1 MITANNCR
9 VVGAVYADMKISF
22 LIHNAYG
29 IGGTITT
36 TFNLAGALAERHDV
50 EIVSALRH
58 REHPNLVLDPR
69 VRLRALVDLRKE
81 EDHPLHQRPAK
92 VFPSAEYRHRQYSEL
107 TDQRIGECLEA
118 IDTDVVIGT
127 RPGLNVHIARQA
139 PQRVLRVGQEHLT
152 LDNHPPALRTALRR
166 AYRRLDVITTVTEAD
181 AAAYRRK
188 MWLPGVHVEALPN
201 SVPDPAVPP
210 ADGTAKIVIAAGR
223 LVPVK
228 RYDLLIEAFA
238 QVAAAFPDW
247 QLRIYGKGEEQPRLR
262 DLIERLRLWNN
273 VFLMGAATPMEA
285 EWAKGSIGA
294 AASNFEPFG
303 MTIVEAM
310 RCGLPVVST
319 DCPYGPGEIIEDRAD
334 GRLVPVGDADAL
346 ASALLELV
354 GDDERRRRMG
364 RTALENARRFAP
376 GPVVAQAERLLED
389 ALAARTTSRRT
400 SPPQDHHRSNSAL
413 IGRSH
418 AARDAAH
425 AAAVGAL
432 RAIRKGRR

>member
-1 MITANNCR
+1 
-9 VVGAVYADMKISF
+9 MKISF

-50 EIVSALRH
+50 EIVSVLRH
-58 REHPNLVLDPR
+58 REDPNLVPDPR

-81 EDHPLHQRPAK
+81 ADHPLHQRPAK
-92 VFPSAEYRHRQYSEL
+92 VFPAAEYRHHQYSEL
-107 TDQRIGECLEA
+107 TDQRIGECLA
-118 IDTDVVIGT
+118 ALDADVVIGT

-139 PQRVLRVGQEHLT
+139 PQHVLRVGQEHLT
-152 LDNHPPALRTALRR
+152 LDNHSPRLRTALRR

-201 SVPDPAVPP
+201 SVPDPALPP
-210 ADGTAKIVIAAGR
+210 ADSTAKVVIAAGR

-238 QVAAAFPDW
+238 RVAAVHPDW
-247 QLRIYGKGEEQPRLR
+247 KLRIYGKGDEQPRLR
-262 DLIERLRLWNN
+262 ELIERLGLWNN

-319 DCPYGPGEIIEDRAD
+319 DCPYGPGEIIADGTD
-334 GRLVPVGDADAL
+334 GRLVPVGDRDAL
-346 ASALLELV
+346 AAALLDLV
-354 GDDERRRRMG
+354 GDDERRRRMS
-364 RTALENARRFAP
+364 RAALDNARRFAP
-376 GPVVAQAERLLED
+376 GPVVAQAERLLQ
-389 ALAARTTSRRT
+389 AAAAARSTGRTTTPQHQRT
-400 SPPQDHHRSNSAL
+400 QSAL
-413 IGRSH
+413 TGRGH

-425 AAAVGAL
+425 AAASGVL
-432 RAIRKGRR
+432 RSIRKGRR

>member
-1 MITANNCR
+1 
-9 VVGAVYADMKISF
+9 MKISF

-58 REHPNLVLDPR
+58 REHPNLTPHPR
-69 VRLRALVDLRKE
+69 VRLRSLVDLRKE
-81 EDHPLHQRPAK
+81 ADHPLHQRPAR
-92 VFPSAEYRHRQYSEL
+92 VYPPAEYRHHQYSEL
-107 TDQRIGECLEA
+107 TDQRIGEHLEA
-118 IDTDVVIGT
+118 LDADVVIGT

-139 PQRVLRVGQEHLT
+139 PQHVLRVGQEHLT
-152 LDNHPPALRTALRR
+152 LDNHSPRLRTALRR
-166 AYRRLDVITTVTEAD
+166 AYRRLDVVTTVTEAD

-201 SVPDPAVPP
+201 SVPDPALPP
-210 ADGTAKIVIAAGR
+210 ADGAAKVVIAAGR
-223 LVPVK
+223 LVRVK

-238 QVAAAFPDW
+238 QVASAFPDW

-262 DLIERLRLWNN
+262 QLVESLGLWNN

-285 EWAKGSIGA
+285 EWSKASIA
-294 AASNFEPFG
+294 AATSDFEPFG

-319 DCPYGPGEIIEDRAD
+319 DCPYGPGEIIKDGAD
-334 GRLVPVGDADAL
+334 GRLVPVGDRDAL

-364 RTALENARRFAP
+364 RTALDNARRFAP
-376 GPVVAQAERLLED
+376 GPVVAQAERLLDE
-389 ALAARTTSRRT
+389 AVTARDTGRRP
-400 SPPQDHHRSNSAL
+400 SPPDRGTAGPL
-413 IGRSH
+413 AGRGH
-418 AARDAAH
+418 AARDLAH
-425 AAAVGAL
+425 TAAAGAL

>member
-1 MITANNCR
+1 
-9 VVGAVYADMKISF
+9 MKISF

-36 TFNLAGALAERHDV
+36 TFNLAGALAERHEV

-58 REHPNLVLDPR
+58 REHPNLTPHPG

-81 EDHPLHQRPAK
+81 ADHPLHQRPAK
-92 VFPSAEYRHRQYSEL
+92 VYPPAEYRHRQYSEL
-107 TDQRIGECLEA
+107 TDQRIGEHLEA
-118 IDTDVVIGT
+118 LDADVVIGT

-139 PQRVLRVGQEHLT
+139 PERVIRVGQEHLT
-152 LDNHPPALRTALRR
+152 LDNHSPGLRTVLRG
-166 AYRRLDVITTVTEAD
+166 AYRRLDVVTTVTEAD

-201 SVPDPAVPP
+201 SVSDPVLPP
-210 ADGTAKIVIAAGR
+210 ADGTAKVVIAAGR

-247 QLRIYGKGEEQPRLR
+247 QLRIYGKGEEEPSLR
-262 DLIERLRLWNN
+262 QLIERLGLWNN
-273 VFLMGAATPMEA
+273 VFLMGAATPMEG
-285 EWAKGSIGA
+285 EWVKASIGA
-294 AASNFEPFG
+294 SASDFEAFG

-319 DCPYGPGEIIEDRAD
+319 DCPNGPGEIIQDSAD
-334 GRLVPVGDADAL
+334 GRLVPVGDRDAL

-364 RTALENARRFAP
+364 RAALENARRFAP
-376 GPVVAQAERLLED
+376 GPVVAQVERLLER
-389 ALAARTTSRRT
+389 AVAARSTGRRT
-400 SPPQDHHRSNSAL
+400 TAEQNHRTPGAL
-413 IGRSH
+413 TGRGH

-425 AAAVGAL
+425 TVAVGAL
-432 RAIRKGRR
+432 RLIRKGR

>member
-1 MITANNCR
+1 
-9 VVGAVYADMKISF
+9 MKISF

-50 EIVSALRH
+50 EVVSALRH

-81 EDHPLHQRPAK
+81 ADHPLHRRPAK
-92 VFPSAEYRHRQYSEL
+92 VFPPAEYRHHQYSEL
-107 TDQRIGECLEA
+107 TDQRIGECLA
-118 IDTDVVIGT
+118 ALDADVVIGT

-139 PQRVLRVGQEHLT
+139 PQHVLRVGQEHLT
-152 LDNHPPALRTALRR
+152 LDNHSPRLRTALRR

-181 AAAYRRK
+181 AAAYRRA

-201 SVPDPAVPP
+201 SVPDPALPP
-210 ADGTAKIVIAAGR
+210 ADGTAKVVIAAGR

-228 RYDLLIEAFA
+228 RYDLLVEAFA
-238 QVAAAFPDW
+238 PVAAAHPDW

-262 DLIERLRLWNN
+262 ELIERLGLWNN

-285 EWAKGSIGA
+285 EWVKGSIGA

-319 DCPYGPGEIIEDRAD
+319 DCPYGPGEIIQDGTD
-334 GRLVPVGDADAL
+334 GRLVPVGDRDAL
-346 ASALLELV
+346 AAALLELV
-354 GDDERRRRMG
+354 GDDERRRRMS
-364 RTALENARRFAP
+364 RAALDNARRFAP
-376 GPVVAQAERLLED
+376 GPVVAQAERLLET
-389 ALAARTTSRRT
+389 AAAARTTGRAAT
-400 SPPQDHHRSNSAL
+400 PQGHLTRNAL
-413 IGRSH
+413 AGRGH
-418 AARDAAH
+418 AVRDAAH
-425 AAAVGAL
+425 AAASGVL
-432 RAIRKGRR
+432 RSIRKGRR

>member
-1 MITANNCR
+1 
-9 VVGAVYADMKISF
+9 MKISF

-50 EIVSALRH
+50 EVVSALRH

-81 EDHPLHQRPAK
+81 ADHPLHQRPAK
-92 VFPSAEYRHRQYSEL
+92 VFPAAEYRHRQYSEL
-107 TDQRIGECLEA
+107 TDQRIGECLA
-118 IDTDVVIGT
+118 ALDTDVVIGT

-139 PQRVLRVGQEHLT
+139 PRHVLRVGQEHLT
-152 LDNHPPALRTALRR
+152 LDNHSPRLRTALRR
-166 AYRRLDVITTVTEAD
+166 AYRHLDVITTVTEAD

-201 SVPDPAVPP
+201 SVPDPALPP
-210 ADGTAKIVIAAGR
+210 ADSTAKVVIAAGR

-238 QVAAAFPDW
+238 PVAAAHPDW

-262 DLIERLRLWNN
+262 ELIERLGLWNN

-319 DCPYGPGEIIEDRAD
+319 DCPYGPAEIIQDGTD
-334 GRLVPVGDADAL
+334 GRLVPVGDRDAL
-346 ASALLELV
+346 AAALLDLV
-354 GDDERRRRMG
+354 GDDERRRRMS
-364 RTALENARRFAP
+364 RAALDNARRFAP
-376 GPVVAQAERLLED
+376 GPVVAQAERLLET
-389 ALAARTTSRRT
+389 AAAARATTPHSRGTR
-400 SPPQDHHRSNSAL
+400 SAL
-413 IGRSH
+413 TGRGH

-425 AAAVGAL
+425 AAASGVL
-432 RAIRKGRR
+432 RSIRKGRR

>member
-1 MITANNCR
+1 
-9 VVGAVYADMKISF
+9 MKISF

-50 EIVSALRH
+50 EVVSALRH

-81 EDHPLHQRPAK
+81 ADHPLHQRPAR
-92 VFPSAEYRHRQYSEL
+92 VFPPAEYRHHQYSEL
-107 TDQRIGECLEA
+107 TDQRIGECLA
-118 IDTDVVIGT
+118 ALDTDVVIGT

-139 PQRVLRVGQEHLT
+139 PRHVLRVGQEHLT
-152 LDNHPPALRTALRR
+152 LDNHSPRLRTALRR
-166 AYRRLDVITTVTEAD
+166 AYRSLDVITPVTEAD

-201 SVPDPAVPP
+201 SVPDPALPP
-210 ADGTAKIVIAAGR
+210 ADSTAKVVIAAGR

-238 QVAAAFPDW
+238 QVAAAHPDW

-262 DLIERLRLWNN
+262 ELIERLGLWNN

-319 DCPYGPGEIIEDRAD
+319 DCPYGPGEIIQDGTD
-334 GRLVPVGDADAL
+334 GRLVPVGDSAAL
-346 ASALLELV
+346 GAALLELV
-354 GDDERRRRMG
+354 GDDERRRRMS
-364 RTALENARRFAP
+364 RAALDNARRFAP
-376 GPVVAQAERLLED
+376 GPVVAQAERLLEAAAAARD
-389 ALAARTTSRRT
+389 TGRGATAQGHGTRSALA
-400 SPPQDHHRSNSAL
+400 
-413 IGRSH
+413 GRGH

-425 AAAVGAL
+425 AAASGVL
-432 RAIRKGRR
+432 RSIRKGRR